1 MKDTVELIKALD
13 LRMVNS
19 NQKQKEQ
26 INEIIK
32 KIRDIEQNVI
42 KELSKID
49 KSDGSFNVNFQIFED
64 TIKNLE
70 DQVIGVEKEFLILK
84 NRILDES

>member
-19 NQKQKEQ
+19 NSKQKDQ

-32 KIRDIEQNVI
+32 KIKETDQNVLR
-42 KELSKID
+42 ELSKID
-49 KSDGSFNVNFQIFED
+49 KSDGSFNVNF
-64 TIKNLE
+64 
-70 DQVIGVEKEFLILK
+70 
-84 NRILDES
+84 